1 MKPNFLV
8 IGAPRASTTWIARNI
23 MEHPDV
29 YVPRA
34 KELHFFDRQ
43 FDKGLD
49 FYEANFSQVG
59 REKAIGDVTPDYL
72 ADPKC
77 PARIST
83 SLENLKFIVTLRNP
97 VDRLYSRYW
106 NAEGKKHKRTGRS
119 FEERLIEV
127 PSWTEEGYYDTHL
140 SRYFNY
146 FSREQFLVLFFD
158 DLKARPADFL
168 RSIFE
173 FLDVDAE
180 FTPAR
185 RDHVMNAAGAKPLN
199 ARSASMYWLHRV
211 ARRLG
216 FDKLS
221 SYLDE
226 INTKSVPV
234 MSPETRRQLLE
245 NTYAQT
251 INNIEDMFSRD
262 MSAWRN

>member
-1 MKPNFLV
+1 
-8 IGAPRASTTWIARNI
+8 
-23 MEHPDV
+23 MEHPDI

-43 FDKGLD
+43 FEKGLD
-49 FYEANFSQVG
+49 FYEEKFSHVD
-59 REKAIGDVTPDYL
+59 REKAIGDITPDYL
-72 ADPKC
+72 ADTAC
-77 PARIST
+77 PARISA

-127 PSWTEEGYYDTHL
+127 PSWTEEGYYDVHL
-140 SRYFNY
+140 SRYFKH

-158 DLKARPADFL
+158 DLKSRPAEFL

-173 FLDVDAE
+173 FLEVDE
-180 FTPAR
+180 DFTPVR

-199 ARSASMYWLHRV
+199 ARSGSMYWLHRV
-211 ARRLG
+211 TRRLG
-216 FDKLS
+216 LDKLS

-226 INTKSVPV
+226 INTKSLPE
-234 MSPETRRQLLE
+234 MSLKTRRQLLD
-245 NTYAQT
+245 NTYGQT
-251 INNIEDMFSRD
+251 IANIEDMFSRD
-262 MSAWRN
+262 LSAWRE

>member
-1 MKPNFLV
+1 
-8 IGAPRASTTWIARNI
+8 
-23 MEHPDV
+23 MEHPDI

-43 FDKGLD
+43 FDKGLG
-49 FYEANFSQVG
+49 FYEENFSQVD

-72 ADPKC
+72 AHPEC
-77 PARIST
+77 PARISA
-83 SLENLKFIVTLRNP
+83 SLGNLKFIVTLRNP

-127 PSWTEEGYYDTHL
+127 PSWTEEVYYDVHL
-140 SRYFNY
+140 SRYFNH

-158 DLKARPADFL
+158 DLKSRPAAFL
-168 RSIFE
+168 QSIFE
-173 FLDVDAE
+173 FLDVDAD

-216 FDKLS
+216 LDKLS

-226 INTKSVPV
+226 INTKSVPE
-234 MSPETRRQLLE
+234 MSPEIRRQLIE

-251 INNIEDMFSRD
+251 INNVEGMFSRD
-262 MSAWRN
+262 LSTWRK